1 MSQKTE
7 QLLDLLED
15 SPLNDQLK
23 QDKIIQVLQYTEDII
38 EAKTLS
44 RKILRGN
51 FKSIKEKSIDDL
63 ISAFTIKKSLKN
75 VTQNL
80 ELDRQTPEIIREN
93 AANNK
98 EYIEILK
105 SKLELLEYNSSKE
118 IKQLKEENEKL
129 LKKLKLANT
138 SQ

>member
-93 AANNK
+93 AANNE